1 MLYYFVRPITRLAIY
16 LYYRKLHL
24 TNFHKIPRNKAV
36 ILASN
41 HPTAFMEPCMMAVFM
56 PQPLHF
62 LVRGDFFQKPIFNF
76 LLRSLKMVPI
86 YRMIDLGYKGL
97 KNNYATFSAC
107 YTALHR
113 HQTIMIFPEGNTT
126 HEKRLRPLQKG
137 IGRIVAGTFQE
148 YPDLE
153 ELYVVPVAVNFTY
166 ADQPRGHAMID
177 IGDPIP
183 TRELFDKNAAAATT
197 NLTRAL
203 QTALEDRLV
212 IIRDEADEQVAEQLL
227 LMHRSERPETVF
239 PIRDAAISALQHEKS
254 VTDQL
259 NLLSPAAKNS
269 LKSACQHYFDSLAEY
284 QLEDRVVAQNLPQAQ
299 WLRFIFILTALP
311 AYLGRIF
318 AALPVAIGWHIRKTK
333 VERAEFFSPI
343 LLASLMGAFLLYYL
357 LWLVV
362 SAITGFWYLLW
373 YALLLGGFAVIDL
386 FRRELGQR
394 LQLLGNKK
402 RVPPEQ
408 LERLQK
414 ERLRI
419 LSHFKQLAEA
429 RAE

>member
-1 MLYYFVRPITRLAIY
+1 MLYYFIRPITRLAIC
-16 LYYRKLHL
+16 LYYRKIHL
-24 TNFHKIPRNKAV
+24 SNFHKIPRNKAI

-107 YTALHR
+107 YTALNH

-137 IGRIVAGTFQE
+137 IARIVAGTFQE
-148 YPDLE
+148 YPGLE

-166 ADQPRGHAMID
+166 ADQPRGNAMID

-183 TRELFDKNAAAATT
+183 TRALFEQNAAAAATS
-197 NLTRAL
+197 LTRTL
-203 QTALEDRLV
+203 QHALEDRLV
-212 IIRDEADEQVAEQLL
+212 IIREEADEQVAEQLL
-227 LMHRSERPETVF
+227 VLHRSERTESVL
-239 PIRDAAISALQHEKS
+239 PIRDTDISALLYEKR
-254 VTDQL
+254 VTDIL
-259 NLLSPAAKNS
+259 NVLSDDEKQFLRN
-269 LKSACQHYFDSLAEY
+269 ACGEYFHALDGL
-284 QLEDRVVAQNLPQAQ
+284 QLEDWSIAKGLPKEQSLRWLFVVS
-299 WLRFIFILTALP
+299 ALP

-318 AALPVAIGWHIRKTK
+318 AALPVATGWHIRKTK

-343 LLASLMGAFLLYYL
+343 LLASLMGAFFLYYL
-357 LWLVV
+357 WW
-362 SAITGFWYLLW
+362 ITLSILLGSW
-373 YALLLGGFAVIDL
+373 FVLGLALLLGGFAVIDL
-386 FRRELGQR
+386 FRTELGKKLRQASKARKMPLAQR
-394 LQLLGNKK
+394 QFLQQQ
-402 RVPPEQ
+402 RAS
-408 LERLQK
+408 
-414 ERLRI
+414 I
-419 LSHFKQLAEA
+419 LSEFRRFSDSHPA
-429 RAE
+429 